1 MHSWS
6 NEECVVQ
13 MDEQTHRS
21 MEKINKPQVY
31 THQVWPA
38 DFILCNKSRSKEEVL
53 SFQQMMLKQK
63 DTQFQK
69 GGKKKTLRQSGNIGK
84 KEQKR
89 QKRTST

>member
-1 MHSWS
+1 
-6 NEECVVQ
+6 
-13 MDEQTHRS
+13 

-38 DFILCNKSRSKEEVL
+38 DFILCNKSRSEEEVL

-69 GGKKKTLRQSGNIGK
+69 GGKKKNTK
-84 KEQKR
+84 KEWEHREERIEKTKKNFNLTLTHLQK
-89 QKRTST
+89 